1 MTSKTLVPFVKNN
14 VLSIPKG
21 IKKAFIHPDQI
32 FSSGVAGKVAHCFS
46 FCNRYDELP
55 AGTLPESEVVFS
67 TDESYIAIEL
77 GNTCQITAVRYGPTV
92 GPITVLQGAYIHN
105 LAERIIL
112 DESGGGI
119 ASPHTFSK
127 TQTKLIVFMA
137 PAGTRM
143 PAVEILSDRT
153 VAPMP
158 NPEPL
163 PKFCD
168 PNELLQTL
176 DNTRLPLDDM
186 ALTQKTLIPD
196 KLFVLNSKWVMSPD
210 DKRAVRIN
218 PCEVR
223 GVPIGID
230 DNLNLL
236 RRQVKGRTDFAIYS
250 GDLDYGTQLFWYC
263 LIRYGNHKRY
273 TRNPETDPLFTDTDW
288 IYQNPMSMEFV
299 NKEKTGLKVIDSIML
314 WPKDRFTTPDAY
326 AEKQVE
332 LFILAKTHD
341 ITVPVFSMP
350 MPPEKDYLY
359 FAYRYG
365 LDKTGSAPWD
375 RVVVSVQSTE
385 ELETLREFMGAYH
398 KYCPKSGI
406 TLIIDFRPSP
416 SNWPGILYYAM
427 LLGIDKVVF
436 SNEEDLYSR
445 EKQRWETIFQPN
457 SFFKNFVLWRQEIK
471 DRKPVDV
478 QIVGDITRVISKI
491 PQSRDWME
499 HFMLSY
505 NSNPDANPVVS
516 GVPVIMPVG
525 HHLNEQ
531 RHWRSLEQ
539 EGRKTV
545 KAWME

>member
-1 MTSKTLVPFVKNN
+1 MTNKTLVPFVKNN

-158 NPEPL
+158 NPEIN
-163 PKFCD
+163 PKYCD
-168 PNELLQTL
+168 PNQMLQAM
-176 DNTRLPLDDM
+176 DGTRLPLDDM
-186 ALTQKTLIPD
+186 AAAQKSFIPD

-210 DKRAVRIN
+210 DRRKVRIN

-223 GVPIGID
+223 GVPVGID
-230 DNLNLL
+230 EQLNFL
-236 RRQVKGRTDFAIYS
+236 RRQIQGETHFAVYS
-250 GDLDYGTQLFWYC
+250 GDLDYGTKLFWYC
-263 LIRYGNHKRY
+263 LMRYGNHKRY
-273 TRNPETDPLFTDTDW
+273 VRNPETDPLITDTEW
-288 IYQNPMSMEFV
+288 IYQNPKSMEFV
-299 NKEKTGLKVIDSIML
+299 NKEKTGMKVIDSIML
-314 WPKDRFTTPDAY
+314 WPKDRFQTPDAY

-332 LFILAKTHD
+332 LFILAKTND

-525 HHLNEQ
+525 HHLNKQ
-531 RHWRSLEQ
+531 RHWRSLDK
-539 EGRKTV
+539 EGQKTV
-545 KAWME
+545 KAWLK